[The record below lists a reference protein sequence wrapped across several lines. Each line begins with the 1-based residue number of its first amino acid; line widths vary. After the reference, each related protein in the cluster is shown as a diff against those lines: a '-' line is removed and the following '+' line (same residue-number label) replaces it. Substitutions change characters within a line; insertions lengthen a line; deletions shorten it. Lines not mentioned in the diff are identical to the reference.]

1 MTFALFGALPDALA
15 VRLVTLAGPHSS
27 PSGSPTGAATG
38 GPTVLPSAV
47 PDAPMT
53 SPTTVVVQ
61 TTDSSSGLGDF
72 GAAQIVTLTA
82 ALIAVSGV
90 IVTLLFNAAKS
101 RRDALATL
109 YADALGAVAAYLEGP
124 YRILR
129 KDGENTTRFAI
140 TSKLSDVKTSID
152 HNQALLRLHAREGV
166 ADAYDAF
173 VMAAKVEAGKQM
185 QAAWEAPPV
194 TTDEGVNLRVALPR
208 GDSES
213 ARDRLLAVM
222 QADLGRRWYSR
233 SSKERYDEAVQAV
246 ADATPALP
254 SAGNSQPGPTSDPGS
269 P

>member
-1 MTFALFGALPDALA
+1 MFTHFGALPDALA

-27 PSGSPTGAATG
+27 PSGSPTAAATG
-38 GPTVLPSAV
+38 SPSVLPSPV
-47 PDAPMT
+47 PGV
-53 SPTTVVVQ
+53 PTTVVVQ
-61 TTDSSSGLGDF
+61 TTDSNSGLGDF

-129 KDGENTTRFAI
+129 KDGENATRFAI

-152 HNQALLRLHAREGV
+152 HNQALLRLHARDGV

-185 QAAWEAPPV
+185 QTAWEAPPV

-208 GDSES
+208 GDSEA

-222 QADLGRRWYSR
+222 QADLSRRWYSR

-254 SAGNSQPGPTSDPGS
+254 PAGDSQPGPTPDPD
-269 P
+269 PA